1 MVCFIRFCHFLSIEV
16 LTTASLGPILISS
29 PLHSPSIILEVG
41 HFVKDA
47 GQRGFW
53 DNVAAEA
60 EVIIE
65 QLEFEYD
72 SGKTDL
78 GYEGCLKELK
88 RELSFIAVK
97 WRMREQMTPSTG

>member
-1 MVCFIRFCHFLSIEV
+1 MFYSFLPLSIEV
-16 LTTASLGPILISS
+16 ITTSSLGPILIPS
-29 PLHSPSIILEVG
+29 PLHSPFIKPTILEVG

-47 GQRGFW
+47 GQSGFW

-72 SGKTDL
+72 LGKTDL
-78 GYEGCLKELK
+78 GYEGCSEGVEK
-88 RELSFIAVK
+88 RAIFRRSKMAYEGTV
-97 WRMREQMTPSTG
+97 

>member
-16 LTTASLGPILISS
+16 ITTTSLGPILISS

-41 HFVKDA
+41 HFVKDM

-72 SGKTDL
+72 LGKTDL
-78 GYEGCLKELK
+78 GYEGCSEGVEK
-88 RELSFIAVK
+88 RAIFRRSKMAYEGTV
-97 WRMREQMTPSTG
+97 